1 MFDAIMKYL
10 NDVLLLD
17 LVVKSLSKREELL
30 AQHDA
35 FLASRCNIFV
45 GGEQLMKQFDKQL
58 AQGKLLL
65 CFNTCIM
72 LIVVYK
78 YLHCTNLTYF
88 VPLHCKTKEIL

>member
-1 MFDAIMKYL
+1 MFNAIMKYL
-10 NDVLLLD
+10 NEVLLVD

-65 CFNTCIM
+65 CFYTCIM
-72 LIVVYK
+72 LIVVYIIHA
-78 YLHCTNLTYF
+78 LHKPDFF
-88 VPLHCKTKEIL
+88 VPLHCKTKEII